1 MIGGRGR
8 LPRGSISA
16 QSGELCLTA
25 CRLHGDGML
34 MGSWG
39 APGHMALTG
48 VSRWS
53 IWSEVTN
60 DTWVGNVSSAGMLHA
75 AQSTVIARI
84 ASSLPVLACD
94 ELLLVHTDVLEGDA

>member
-1 MIGGRGR
+1 
-8 LPRGSISA
+8 
-16 QSGELCLTA
+16 
-25 CRLHGDGML
+25 

-60 DTWVGNVSSAGMLHA
+60 DTWVGNVSSTGMLHA
-75 AQSTVIARI
+75 AQSTVITRLHYRYLHVMNCCWSI
-84 ASSLPVLACD
+84 QTSSRVMHDSAPAESSWGV
-94 ELLLVHTDVLEGDA
+94 G